1 MTSEVKLSSNQ
12 NQSQT
17 EGELMNPNP
26 SFQELGLSPERVEH
40 LEKLGFTEPTNI
52 QAQAI
57 PHLLN
62 GRDVVGQSQTGTGK
76 TAAFSLPILERL
88 DISQRTVQALVLAP
102 TRELAMQVHDAV
114 ANFVGNSGARTMA
127 IYGGQ
132 SIERQMMQLK
142 RGVHIVVGTPGRV
155 IDLLE
160 RGCLKLDSVRWFV
173 LDEADEMLS
182 MGFIDDVERI
192 LSQAPEERN
201 TALFSA
207 TMPPSIRQL
216 VNKFLRNPVTVTVQ
230 QPKAAPTKINQVAY
244 IVPRNWTKAKA
255 LQPILEMEDPESA
268 LIFVRTR
275 RTAAELTN
283 QLQSAGHS
291 VDEYHGDLSQ
301 QARERLL
308 IRFRNRQVR
317 WVVATD
323 IAARGLDV
331 DQLTHVINFDLPDSV
346 ETYVH
351 RIGRTGRAGAEGTAI
366 SLVQPFE
373 RRKQQAFERHVRQ
386 AWQVMPVPTKAQ
398 LEAQHIQ
405 KLQVQV
411 REALTG
417 ERLASFLPIVRELS
431 EQYDAHAIAAAALQI
446 AYDQTRPAWL
456 SSEDMPEEDMS
467 SSPKPRLKG
476 GSGGSGGGS
485 SRRDRDSG
493 ERSER
498 SGRRS
503 SWSSDNGEGG
513 NRGGSVKPKLKTS
526 SRRDS
531 TSSKKL
537 GSTSTAKE

>member
-1 MTSEVKLSSNQ
+1 
-12 NQSQT
+12 
-17 EGELMNPNP
+17 MNL
-26 SFQELGLSPERVEH
+26 SFQELGISQERVEQ
-40 LEKLGFTEPTNI
+40 LEKIGFTAPTNI
-52 QAQAI
+52 QTQAI
-57 PHLLN
+57 PQLLA

-88 DISQRTVQALVLAP
+88 DINQKAVQALILTP
-102 TRELAMQVHDAV
+102 TRELAIQVHDAI
-114 ANFVGNSGARTMA
+114 FEFIGNQGLRVLA

-132 SIERQMMQLK
+132 SIDRQILQLK

-155 IDLLE
+155 IDLLD
-160 RGCLKLDSVRWFV
+160 RGSLKLDQVKWLV

-182 MGFIDDVERI
+182 MGFIDDVEKI
-192 LSQAPEERN
+192 LSQAPTERH

-216 VNKFLRNPVTVTVQ
+216 VTRFLRSPVTITVE

-244 IVPRNWTKAKA
+244 VVPRHWTKAKA
-255 LQPILEMEDPESA
+255 LQPILEMEDPETA

-283 QLQSAGHS
+283 QLQAAGHS

-308 IRFRNRQVR
+308 TRFRNRQVR

-331 DQLTHVINFDLPDSV
+331 DQLSHVINFDLPDSV

-351 RIGRTGRAGAEGTAI
+351 RIGRTGRAGKEGTAI

-386 AWQVMPVPTKAQ
+386 SWQVLSIPTRAQIEARQ
-398 LEAQHIQ
+398 LE
-405 KLQVQV
+405 KLQAQV
-411 REALTG
+411 REALAG
-417 ERLASFLPIVRELS
+417 ERLASFLPIVSELT
-431 EQYDAHAIAAAALQI
+431 EKYDAQAIAAAALQI

-456 SSEDMPEEDMS
+456 QSDIALEEEMLS
-467 SSPKPRLKG
+467 AATPKPKLR
-476 GSGGSGGGS
+476 SN
-485 SRRDRDSG
+485 RRGEFSG
-493 ERSER
+493 ERN
-498 SGRRS
+498 RS
-503 SWSSDNGEGG
+503 SWSKSDVSAAEGDRNG
-513 NRGGSVKPKLKTS
+513 SLKPKLRTGVRRES
-526 SRRDS
+526 SV
-531 TSSKKL
+531 TPKKL
-537 GSTSTAKE
+537 GSSTARESAS

>member
-1 MTSEVKLSSNQ
+1 MNLSF
-12 NQSQT
+12 
-17 EGELMNPNP
+17 L
-26 SFQELGLSPERVEH
+26 ELGISQERVEQ
-40 LEKLGFTEPTNI
+40 LEKMGFSAPTNI

-57 PHLLN
+57 PQLLA

-88 DISQRTVQALVLAP
+88 DINNKAVQAIVLTP
-102 TRELAMQVHDAV
+102 TRELAIQVHDAISE
-114 ANFVGNSGARTMA
+114 FIGNQGLRVLA

-132 SIERQMMQLK
+132 SIDRQILQLK

-160 RGCLKLDSVRWFV
+160 RGSLKLDQVKWLV

-182 MGFIDDVERI
+182 MGFIDDVEKI
-192 LSQAPEERN
+192 LSQAPAERH

-216 VNKFLRNPVTVTVQ
+216 VSRFLRSPITITVE

-244 IVPRNWTKAKA
+244 VVPRHWTKAKA
-255 LQPILEMEDPESA
+255 LQPILEMEDPETA

-283 QLQSAGHS
+283 QLQAAGHS

-308 IRFRNRQVR
+308 TRFRNRQVR

-331 DQLTHVINFDLPDSV
+331 DQLSHVINFDLPDSV

-351 RIGRTGRAGAEGTAI
+351 RIGRTGRAGKEGTAI

-386 AWQVMPVPTKAQ
+386 NWQVLSIPTRAQIEARQ
-398 LEAQHIQ
+398 LE
-405 KLQVQV
+405 KLQAQV
-411 REALTG
+411 REALAG
-417 ERLASFLPIVRELS
+417 ERLASFLPIVSELT
-431 EQYDAHAIAAAALQI
+431 EKYDAQAIAAAALQI

-456 SSEDMPEEDMS
+456 QSDMS
-467 SSPKPRLKG
+467 LEEEMLAAAPKPKLR
-476 GSGGSGGGS
+476 SN
-485 SRRDRDSG
+485 RRGEFSG
-493 ERSER
+493 ERHR
-498 SGRRS
+498 SGWNKSDVNTTEGDRS
-503 SWSSDNGEGG
+503 
-513 NRGGSVKPKLKTS
+513 GSLKPKLRTGGVRRES
-526 SRRDS
+526 SP
-531 TSSKKL
+531 TPKKL
-537 GSTSTAKE
+537 GSSTARESAS

>member
-1 MTSEVKLSSNQ
+1 M
-12 NQSQT
+12 
-17 EGELMNPNP
+17 NP
-26 SFQELGLSPERVEH
+26 SFRELGLSEECAQQ
-40 LEKLGFTEPTNI
+40 LETLGFTAPTNI

-57 PHLLN
+57 PHLLS

-88 DISQRTVQALVLAP
+88 DVNHRAVQALVLAP
-102 TRELAMQVHDAV
+102 TRELAIQVHDAV
-114 ANFVGNSGARTMA
+114 STFIGNSGLRVAA

-132 SIERQMMQLK
+132 SIERQIMQLR

-160 RGCLKLDSVRWFV
+160 RGSLKLDYVRWFV

-192 LSQAPEERN
+192 LSQAPQERQ

-216 VNKFLRNPVTVTVQ
+216 VNKFLNDPVTVTVQ
-230 QPKAAPTKINQVAY
+230 QPKAAPNKINQVAY
-244 IVPRNWTKAKA
+244 VVPRNWSKAKA

-283 QLQSAGHS
+283 QLQAAGHS

-308 IRFRNRQVR
+308 GRFRNRQVR

-331 DQLTHVINFDLPDSV
+331 DQLSHVINFDLPDSV

-351 RIGRTGRAGAEGTAI
+351 RIGRTGRAGKEGTAI
-366 SLVQPFE
+366 TLVQPFE
-373 RRKQQAFERHVRQ
+373 RRKQQIFERHVRQ
-386 AWQVMPVPTKAQ
+386 AWQVLPIPTRAQ
-398 LEAQHIQ
+398 IEARHIQ
-405 KLQVQV
+405 KLQEQV

-431 EQYDAHAIAAAALQI
+431 EEYDAHTIAAAALQL

-456 SSEDMPEEDMS
+456 QNEVDIPEEEMLS
-467 SSPKPRLKG
+467 PTPKPKLKG
-476 GSGGSGGGS
+476 GSRNRDYSGERRGRSWSDSERGEGGGRSPSKPKLKGGS
-485 SRRDRDSG
+485 SRRESSG
-493 ERSER
+493 Q
-498 SGRRS
+498 
-503 SWSSDNGEGG
+503 
-513 NRGGSVKPKLKTS
+513 
-526 SRRDS
+526 
-531 TSSKKL
+531 SKKL
-537 GSTSTAKE
+537 DSISTAQESAS